1 MPDELR
7 MEKLAQYEGKRI
19 TFRGTL
25 GGWRPWSQSHGREY
39 RRAVLKNVEMDGEL
53 VANYLSVIRAEA
65 ILEVQPEI
73 GDLVELSGL
82 VRSYRNNDGG
92 ETDFCIHSPADVRL
106 VNAPAQAIPD
116 PKPVAPKPA
125 APPPPPPATPP
136 PPAPAPAR
144 DLLAAIRPARDFLKV
159 ADPERALE
167 VLEAAAVLL
176 EVAGGPKEAARVL
189 QAVQDCL

>member
-7 MEKLAQYEGKRI
+7 IEKLAQWEGKRI

-39 RRAVLKNVEMDGEL
+39 RRAILKNVEKDGEL
-53 VANYLSVIRAEA
+53 IANYLSVVKAEA
-65 ILEVQPEI
+65 IQEVRPEM

-92 ETDFCIHSPADVRL
+92 GTDFCIHNPADVRL

-116 PKPVAPKPA
+116 PRPVVPKPV
-125 APPPPPPATPP
+125 PPPTP
-136 PPAPAPAR
+136 PPAPTPSR
-144 DLLAAIRPARDFLKV
+144 DLLAAIRPARDFLKLT
-159 ADPERALE
+159 DSERAVE
-167 VLEAAAVLL
+167 VLQAAAALL
-176 EVAGGPKEAARVL
+176 ESAGGPEEAAKVL
-189 QAVQDCL
+189 RALQED